1 MSVPL
6 KVRRQ
11 LRDIRQ
17 RAVDQQLLQVE
28 RARRAIIAG
37 TADVLMLGDSSF
49 LWASPDDH
57 EQILIPGLVRREMNP
72 AHVAVIAGPGF
83 GAGVYGDIL
92 RLFAQLDQRPGAL
105 IVAMSTRPNAM
116 THVTENPWYR
126 YDRLR
131 AHLTAQDPRKKVRS
145 FLRGG
150 SKPDDAEKAEFDKL
164 EVVTRW
170 GGRSTIG
177 SHRAGLRGKVIQ
189 PMSRDVRKRLFDFYH
204 GEIVTVDHPR
214 LTEVRRFGETVRQYG
229 VPTSIYW
236 DPAPLHH
243 GESLFPGEFE
253 THVRANLAQLQA
265 ALTPAGET
273 TPLLVEAPLEDAD
286 FFDSSDGNEH
296 YSLSGRRKI
305 AQAVVAELRAKR

>member
-1 MSVPL
+1 MPVTMKL
-6 KVRRQ
+6 RRR
-11 LRDIRQ
+11 LRDIKK

-37 TADVLMLGDSSF
+37 EADVLMLGDSSF
-49 LWASPDDH
+49 LWASPDDP
-57 EQILIPGLVRREMNP
+57 EPILIPGLVRREMDP
-72 AHVAVIAGPGF
+72 ARGVVIAGPGF

-92 RLFAQLDQRPGAL
+92 RLFAQLDKRPGAL

-116 THVTENPWYR
+116 THVTGNPWYR

-131 AHLTAQDPRKKVRS
+131 AHLTAQDPQKKVRS
-145 FLRGG
+145 LLRGG
-150 SKPDDAEKAEFDKL
+150 GKPDDAEMAAFEEL

-177 SHRAGLRGKVIQ
+177 SHRAGLRGKVVH
-189 PMSRDVRKRLFDFYH
+189 PMSRDVRRQLFDFYH
-204 GEIVTVDHPR
+204 GEIVTADHPG
-214 LTEVRRFGETVRQYG
+214 LTEVRRFGEAVRHYG
-229 VPTSIYW
+229 VPTSMYW

-265 ALTPAGET
+265 ALTPEGET
-273 TPLLVEAPLEDAD
+273 IPELVEAPLEDAD
-286 FFDSSDGNEH
+286 FFESSDGNEH
-296 YSLSGRRKI
+296 YRLSGRLKI